1 MYVCRRTDAYNSC
14 LLTTSIYNDYRTSFD
29 RVLDFE
35 VQDLCLLAGLLVVI
49 STSTGVV
56 AMDTA
61 IVA

>member
-1 MYVCRRTDAYNSC
+1 
-14 LLTTSIYNDYRTSFD
+14 LTTSIYNDYRTSFD

>member
-1 MYVCRRTDAYNSC
+1 MHISS
-14 LLTTSIYNDYRTSFD
+14 LIYNTTNQYSFD

-49 STSTGVV
+49 STSTGVMV